1 GGEATPDAEL
11 MAQSTVPGGVATQAL
26 DYLREGGPANMSALA
41 GFLCDALFLTGEPFD
56 PPQSMP
62 EYGVHERV
70 PAPPASSGA
79 LRRPAARSAA
89 PERATRGEADGPT
102 VGVVFYRAHEL
113 SGNTHF
119 VDTVC
124 EAVEAQGANP
134 LPVFCASLRSLDP
147 GLVQLLARCDAI
159 VV

>member
-1 GGEATPDAEL
+1 

-62 EYGVHERV
+62 EYGVHDRRG
-70 PAPPASSGA
+70 PASSPGGA
-79 LRRPAARSAA
+79 LRRPADGLVRT
-89 PERATRGEADGPT
+89 ETATRAEAHDRPT
-102 VGVVFYRAHEL
+102 IGVVFYRAHEL

-124 EAVEAQGANP
+124 EAVEAQGASA

-147 GLVQLLARCDAI
+147 GLVRLLARCDAI
-159 VV
+159 VVTVLAAGG